1 LVTTGKSKMSNGFTI
16 KGILD
21 ALLERRRVVR
31 IPGNVSSS
39 NGCVA
44 ISYLKWPFEQGV
56 DPKKMRGHTNAGEV
70 LAMVNIFR
78 QLGFRIEVCDW
89 SDRAYCPPKD
99 TRIAID
105 LHSNLER
112 WNLPDGCMKIL
123 HATGAHWLFQNRAEL
138 ERLEAIRIRKGVAL
152 SPRRIA
158 EPSRGVEVADQVTVL
173 GNEFTAETFRFS
185 GKPITRIPI
194 SSAYEFPFPENRDHE
209 LARRRFLWIGSY
221 GMVHK
226 GLDLVLEAFA
236 GMPELELTVCGRPEK
251 EQDFFKLY
259 EKELKRT
266 TNIHLHGWIDMAS
279 SEFAEIAR
287 THAFVIYP
295 SCSEG
300 GAGSV
305 IHCMHAGLTPI
316 CTEEA
321 SVDLGDFGV
330 PVTQGTVDSVKD
342 ACLLA
347 SGIAAGEIAE
357 RSRASWDQVRKF
369 HTLDAFAKNFAR
381 FAASLIGDF
390 Q

>member
-1 LVTTGKSKMSNGFTI
+1 M
-16 KGILD
+16 LD

-31 IPGNVSSS
+31 LPENVSSS
-39 NGCVA
+39 NGCVV
-44 ISYLKWPFEQGV
+44 ISYLKWPFEHGV
-56 DPKKMRGHTNAGEV
+56 DPKKMRGHTNAGEL
-70 LAMVNIFR
+70 LAMANIFR
-78 QLGFRIEVCDW
+78 RLGFRIEVCDW

-105 LHSNLER
+105 LHANLER
-112 WNLPDGCMKIL
+112 WDLPDGCMKIL

-152 SPRRIA
+152 SPRRIV

-185 GKPITRIPI
+185 GKSITRIPI

-251 EQDFFKLY
+251 EEDFLRLY
-259 EKELKRT
+259 EAELRHT
-266 TNIHLHGWIDMAS
+266 PNIRFRGWCDMAS
-279 SEFAEIAR
+279 PEFGEIAR
-287 THAFVIYP
+287 THASVIYP

-305 IHCMHAGLTPI
+305 IHCMHAGLIPI

-321 SVDLGDFGV
+321 SVDLGNFGV
-330 PVTQGTVDSVKD
+330 AVTEGTVDAVKN
-342 ACLLA
+342 ACLHVA
-347 SGIAAGEIAE
+347 GMPKGEIE
-357 RSRASWDQVRKF
+357 SRSRASWDHVRKT
-369 HTLDAFAKNFAR
+369 HTLDAFAKNYTR
-381 FAASLIGDF
+381 FATSLVVHLP
-390 Q
+390 